1 MRLVR
6 DDAQK
11 LQDKALEEVY
21 NQTEPEESE
30 DVMDIDEQR
39 EKLGLAHEQ
48 NLKDEELGPE
58 EIDSAKQEK
67 INGEEEEEV

>member
-48 NLKDEELGPE
+48 NLIDEELGPE